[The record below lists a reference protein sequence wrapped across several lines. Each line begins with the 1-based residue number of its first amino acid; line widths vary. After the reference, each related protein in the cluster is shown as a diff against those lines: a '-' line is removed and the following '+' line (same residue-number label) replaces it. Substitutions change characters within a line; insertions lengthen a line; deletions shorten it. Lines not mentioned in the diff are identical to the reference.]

1 MNASGVWDWEFMWQM
16 FYNFMATVSPFVMMV
31 VAVGLTA
38 MLIGFL
44 IGIFVKKR
52 VQRWTTTRIQS
63 YQQDFGTIMTWI
75 YSGIMYGGS

>member
-52 VQRWTTTRIQS
+52 V
-63 YQQDFGTIMTWI
+63 
-75 YSGIMYGGS
+75 